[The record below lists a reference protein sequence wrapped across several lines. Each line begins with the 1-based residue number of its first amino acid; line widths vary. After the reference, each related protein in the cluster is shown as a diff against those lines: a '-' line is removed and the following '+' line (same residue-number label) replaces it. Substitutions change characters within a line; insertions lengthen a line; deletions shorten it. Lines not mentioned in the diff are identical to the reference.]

1 MLPAVLIGAA
11 LSALVTLPIAWPF
24 QATPHDLAL
33 LFGLGVFQLA
43 IPCLLLV
50 RLTRELAS
58 PEVALLGLLE
68 VIFGVLWA
76 WIGAGEAP
84 GRSALVGGALV
95 VGALLFNELLS
106 LRQRGGA
113 PAGGH

>member
-1 MLPAVLIGAA
+1 MNLDFSAAWQALIHH
-11 LSALVTLPIAWPF
+11 P
-24 QATPHDLAL
+24 
-33 LFGLGVFQLA
+33 LFGLGIFQLA

-76 WIGAGEAP
+76 WIGVGESP
-84 GRSALVGGALV
+84 GSSALVGGALV
-95 VGALLFNELLS
+95 VGALAFNELLS
-106 LRQRGGA
+106 LRARGAARSGA
-113 PAGGH
+113 H